1 MTAPTDFVD
10 PLDALDTP
18 PPRPAAPS
26 GARQVLELLSSMRF
40 AITLFVVICVA
51 AVVGT
56 VVQQNEAFNNYVNKF
71 GPFWAELF
79 GHVQLFTIYSA
90 PWFLLIIAFLVVS
103 TSLCIARNAP
113 KIVADLRSFKEH
125 VREQSLAFFH
135 HKADAV
141 LPIGR
146 EAALA
151 QVAAVLGKHGWRAR
165 AQVRTNG
172 TMVAARTGRASKL
185 GYLSAHSAIVL
196 ICLGGLADGD
206 LIVRA
211 QMALAGKSVFDGG
224 YQFVKDVP
232 AEHRLSADNPT
243 FRGNLMVPEGARAG
257 VALLTMPQGTVL
269 QELPFDVE
277 LKKFNVEYYESG
289 MPRLFAS
296 DIVIHDHETGEA
308 IPATVKV
315 NEPAFHRGV
324 AIYQS
329 SMEDGGSQ
337 VQLKAY
343 PLSVGGQPFEMKLRV
358 GESTGLTSDSGNQR
372 LQVEV
377 TGLKVINVENMGE
390 ASANASGSTDV
401 RKVDLVGTLNKHL
414 GAGVNPDKAKTM
426 HNVGPS
432 VTYRLRDSAGQARE
446 FHNYMLPIE
455 LDGQR
460 VFVAGVREATA
471 ENFHYL
477 RMPADE
483 NGSLEGWLRLRAA
496 LNDPALRDQA
506 ARRYAAQA
514 TPEGRPEMTEQLR
527 LTAARA
533 LTLFAGIEA
542 PAKGAEATRLGGLN
556 ALSQFIEASVPE
568 AERPR
573 IAEVMLR
580 ILNGAVFDLNQL
592 AREQAGLK
600 PLELGPAT
608 EAFMTQALLSLS
620 DSFFYP
626 APVLLE
632 LTNFD
637 FVQASVFQVARAP
650 GKTLVYLGAVLLI
663 LGVFA
668 MLYVR
673 ERRLWV
679 WLADGEPPGNTRMQV
694 AMSTPRRTL
703 DIDAE
708 FDRLRDEMLASAG
721 GKP

>member
-18 PPRPAAPS
+18 PPRPATP
-26 GARQVLELLSSMRF
+26 GRARQTLELLSSMRF
-40 AITLFVVICVA
+40 AITLLAVICIS
-51 AVVGT
+51 AVIGT
-56 VVQQNEAFNNYVNKF
+56 VVQQNEPFNNYVNKF

-79 GHVQLFTIYSA
+79 SHFQLFTVYSA
-90 PWFLLIIAFLVVS
+90 PWFLVILGFLVVS

-113 KIVADLRSFKEH
+113 KIVADLRSYKEH
-125 VREQSLAFFH
+125 VREQSLAYFH
-135 HKADAV
+135 HNADAM
-141 LPIGR
+141 LPLGR

-165 AQVRTNG
+165 AQVRAHG
-172 TMVAARTGRASKL
+172 TMIAARTGRASKL

-206 LIVRA
+206 LIVRV

-232 AEHRLSADNPT
+232 SEHRLSASNPT
-243 FRGNLMVPEGARAG
+243 FRGNLLVPEGARAG
-257 VALLTMPQGTVL
+257 VALLSMPQGTVL

-277 LKKFNVEYYESG
+277 LKKFTVEYYETG

-329 SMEDGGSQ
+329 SVEDGGSQ
-337 VQLKAY
+337 VELKAY
-343 PLSVGGQPFEMKLRV
+343 PLSVGGQPFDLKLRV
-358 GESTGLTSDSGNQR
+358 GESTGLTSDSGDQR

-377 TGLKVINVENMGE
+377 TGLKVINVENMAE
-390 ASANASGSTDV
+390 ANTSGGTDV
-401 RKVDLVGTLNKHL
+401 RKVDLVGTLDKHL
-414 GAGVNPDKAKTM
+414 GAGINPDKAKTL
-426 HNVGPS
+426 HNVGPAI
-432 VTYRLRDSAGQARE
+432 TYRLRDSAGQARE

-460 VFVAGVREATA
+460 VFVAGVREGTA
-471 ENFHYL
+471 ESFRYL

-483 NGSLEGWLRLRAA
+483 NSSLEGWLRLRAA

-514 TPEGRPEMTEQLR
+514 TPEGKPEMAEQLR

-542 PAKGAEATRLGGLN
+542 PAKGTETTRLGGLS
-556 ALSQFIEASVPE
+556 ALSQFIESSVPE
-568 AERPR
+568 AERSR

-580 ILNGAVFDLNQL
+580 ILNGALFDLNQL

-637 FVQASVFQVARAP
+637 VVQASVFQVARAP

-673 ERRLWV
+673 DRRLWA
-679 WLADGEPPGNTRMQV
+679 WLADGEPPGNTRVQI

-708 FDRLRDEMLASAG
+708 FDRLRDEILASAG
-721 GKP
+721 GK

>member
-1 MTAPTDFVD
+1 
-10 PLDALDTP
+10 
-18 PPRPAAPS
+18 
-26 GARQVLELLSSMRF
+26 
-40 AITLFVVICVA
+40 
-51 AVVGT
+51 
-56 VVQQNEAFNNYVNKF
+56 
-71 GPFWAELF
+71 
-79 GHVQLFTIYSA
+79 
-90 PWFLLIIAFLVVS
+90 
-103 TSLCIARNAP
+103 
-113 KIVADLRSFKEH
+113 
-125 VREQSLAFFH
+125 
-135 HKADAV
+135 
-141 LPIGR
+141 
-146 EAALA
+146 
-151 QVAAVLGKHGWRAR
+151 
-165 AQVRTNG
+165 
-172 TMVAARTGRASKL
+172 
-185 GYLSAHSAIVL
+185 
-196 ICLGGLADGD
+196 
-206 LIVRA
+206 
-211 QMALAGKSVFDGG
+211 
-224 YQFVKDVP
+224 
-232 AEHRLSADNPT
+232 
-243 FRGNLMVPEGARAG
+243 
-257 VALLTMPQGTVL
+257 
-269 QELPFDVE
+269 
-277 LKKFNVEYYESG
+277 

-329 SMEDGGSQ
+329 SVEDGGSQ
-337 VQLKAY
+337 VELKAY
-343 PLSVGGQPFEMKLRV
+343 PLSVGGQRFDMKLRV
-358 GESTGLTSDSGNQR
+358 GESTGLTSSSGEQR

-377 TGLKVINVENMGE
+377 TALKVINVENMGE
-390 ASANASGSTDV
+390 ANASGGTDV
-401 RKVDLVGTLNKHL
+401 RKVDLVGTLDKHL
-414 GAGVNPDKAKTM
+414 GAGINPDKAKTL
-426 HNVGPS
+426 HNVGPAI
-432 VTYRLRDSAGQARE
+432 TYRLRDSAGQARE

-460 VFVAGVREATA
+460 VFVAGVREGTA
-471 ENFHYL
+471 ENFRYL

-483 NGSLEGWLRLRAA
+483 NMSLEGWLRLRAA

-514 TPEGRPEMTEQLR
+514 TPEGKPEMAEQLR

-542 PAKGAEATRLGGLN
+542 PTKGSETTRLGGLN
-556 ALSQFIEASVPE
+556 ALSQFIETSVPE
-568 AERPR
+568 AERSR

-580 ILNGAVFDLNQL
+580 ILNGALFDLNQL

-620 DSFFYP
+620 DSFLYP

-632 LTNFD
+632 LTNFNV
-637 FVQASVFQVARAP
+637 VQASVFQVARAP

-679 WLADGEPPGNTRMQV
+679 WLADAEPLGSTRVQI

-708 FDRLRDEMLASAG
+708 FDRLRDEMLATAG
-721 GKP
+721 GTR